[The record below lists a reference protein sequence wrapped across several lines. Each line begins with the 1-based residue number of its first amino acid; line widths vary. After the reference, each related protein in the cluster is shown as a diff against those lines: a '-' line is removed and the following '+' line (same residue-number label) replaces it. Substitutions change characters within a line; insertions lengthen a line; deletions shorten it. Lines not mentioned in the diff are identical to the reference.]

1 MAINDRVPIY
11 IAYKEGENIKTHKES
26 FTEPHL
32 MYAVVSEPISYENI
46 DDIGRIPEYDR
57 TLVIDVGAKTE
68 FLREDSRIWI
78 DTIPNASK
86 DNFDYV
92 IARVGDI
99 VHRQLKIYCNA
110 VAPNTQF
117 LYYCND
123 GENIYKVKVFY
134 KDLVAIVPKNMYL
147 PITENTSVWY
157 LEPSSPEVEKAKIKF
172 INKVEGTKTYSYIF
186 KEV

>member
-11 IAYKEGENIKTHKES
+11 IAYKKGENIKTDKES

-32 MYAVVSEPISYENI
+32 IYANVSEPVSYENI

-78 DTIPNASK
+78 DTTPNDK
-86 DNFDYV
+86 NDNFDYK

-99 VHRQLKIYCNA
+99 VHRQLKIYCDA
-110 VAPNTQF
+110 IAPNTQF

-134 KDLVAIVPKNMYL
+134 KDLIAIVPKNMYF
-147 PITENTSVWY
+147 PITADTSVWY
-157 LEPSSPEVEKAKIKF
+157 LKPASPDTENAKITFLDK
-172 INKVEGTKTYSYIF
+172 IERTKTYSYIF
-186 KEV
+186 EEA